1 MSTTAEATAPERV
14 SCPHCGAAGPG
25 SPFCGACGAHLAHH
39 DQRKAA
45 RRLHSYAAFPDEPLF
60 RASVV
65 SSLFP
70 QLASRSRT
78 AFRLAFGLFAV
89 VLLALALARLGP
101 AVVAVSALGV
111 PLLFLFYLVEIL
123 PAEKGSVLPVAALFV
138 VGGGLGAAFALLLGS
153 TVSSALI
160 PTLTLSWAS
169 AAVLSSALLAPVVAQ
184 LLMVLPVLVLSSRRP
199 ARSHA
204 LDGFTAGATS
214 ALGFSFAVVLTELSS
229 GVKAGEVT
237 HGPVLGVLT
246 EAVLRGVSA
255 PLVSAALTGYIGATL
270 WIRNDDRPA
279 AGGNWLAS
287 LPVAFALALVL
298 QVGLGFADVARL
310 PDAVLIV
317 VHLFAALFALA
328 VLRVGLHHMLLH
340 EQRDVRPGESRSC
353 PHCEN
358 DVPAMPFCPTCG
370 VSENAS
376 SKGPSRGPRDG
387 VGTRMKHRFRPGVLL
402 AAVIGGLAL
411 ATTLFVALAATVS
424 THAPSPCISLRCF
437 SPFGPLRIENGT
449 TYRSREGWGVTWYP
463 AAAVLDTRG
472 LKTAASS
479 SPDRL
484 RLAFSSSS
492 APAEDGDLIFL
503 GIPARGQGP
512 AQLVNA
518 LQQANA
524 PNATPVYV
532 LPGAT
537 VGYHLGYGESFETTP
552 YSADGNGVT
561 YEIVITCAVENGYGV
576 CGYGVGPQ
584 VDLSNIVPHPT
595 PAKLALSLWSDPDIN
610 NVFWKGET
618 QP

>member
-1 MSTTAEATAPERV
+1 MSTTAEAAPARV
-14 SCPHCGAAGPG
+14 SCPYCGAAGPG

-39 DQRKAA
+39 DRRKAA

-70 QLASRSRT
+70 QLASQSRT

-89 VLLALALARLGP
+89 VLLALALAARLGP

-123 PAEKGSVLPVAALFV
+123 PAEKGSVPPVAALFLI
-138 VGGGLGAAFALLLGS
+138 GGGLGAAFALLLGS

-270 WIRNDDRPA
+270 WIRNDARTA
-279 AGGNWLAS
+279 AGGHWLTS

-328 VLRVGLHHMLLH
+328 VLRVGLHHVLLH
-340 EQRDVRPGESRSC
+340 EQRNVGSGKSRSC

-370 VSENAS
+370 VSENAPS
-376 SKGPSRGPRDG
+376 SGPSDG
-387 VGTRMKHRFRPGVLL
+387 VGTRLKHRFRPGVLL

-424 THAPSPCISLRCF
+424 THAPSPCTSLRCF

-449 TYRSREGWGVTWYP
+449 TYRSTEGWGDTWYP
-463 AAAVLDTRG
+463 AAAVLNTRG
-472 LKTAASS
+472 LKTTASS
-479 SPDRL
+479 SPEQL
-484 RLAFSSSS
+484 RLTFSSSS
-492 APAEDGDLIFL
+492 APAEDGDLILL
-503 GIPARGQGP
+503 GIPARGHAA
-512 AQLVNA
+512 AQLVSV

-524 PNATPVYV
+524 PNATPDYV

-537 VGYHLGYGESFETTP
+537 VGYHLGYGESFQTTP

-576 CGYGVGPQ
+576 CGYVSGHK
-584 VDLSNIVPHPT
+584 ST
-595 PAKLALSLWSDPDIN
+595 
-610 NVFWKGET
+610 
-618 QP
+618 